1 MRTFDGR
8 TDEADYIGP
17 KAGPKTDETAKSF
30 ILIFGVWEVLGAHT
44 PPTSGGYSLLGYRRK
59 SGRWGV
65 GVCTPHYPPS
75 RENPASDAV
84 HLELSKYAIN
94 ST

>member
-17 KAGPKTDETAKSF
+17 KAGPKTDETVKSF

-65 GVCTPHYPPS
+65 GGGVPPTTPQVGETLPVMQS
-75 RENPASDAV
+75 
-84 HLELSKYAIN
+84 I
-94 ST
+94 

>member
-17 KAGPKTDETAKSF
+17 EAGPKTDETAKSF

-59 SGRWGV
+59 SGRWGCVPPTTPQV
-65 GVCTPHYPPS
+65 GETLPVMQS
-75 RENPASDAV
+75 
-84 HLELSKYAIN
+84 I
-94 ST
+94 